1 MVTKPMEQE
10 SGLKRI
16 RLSDRILYALDL
28 ALQQEDVYISEMLVK
43 ALEEKNIVHDHPH
56 VYFSQLLGMSDHIS
70 FNLSSDHYNVAKY
83 VPYGPVKEVLPY
95 LIRRAQ
101 ENTSVKGQTGR
112 ELSLIIK
119 EKKRRRK

>member
-43 ALEEKNIVHDHPH
+43 ALE
-56 VYFSQLLGMSDHIS
+56 
-70 FNLSSDHYNVAKY
+70 VAMTRNT
-83 VPYGPVKEVLPY
+83 GGGEF
-95 LIRRAQ
+95 IERRDYPPEMEDAL
-101 ENTSVKGQTGR
+101 NR
-112 ELSLIIK
+112 LADIK
-119 EKKRRRK
+119 QKLATKKK